1 MQWRTTLLKRR
12 CSFLRWGR
20 NLFFVIGILALGYV
34 AFAFVDA
41 RLFQAA
47 QSRQFQRELD
57 GLKPPI
63 GSDERPHPF
72 VPPAEA
78 EAEANGVRA
87 SSLDIGARGDS
98 PLGRIE
104 ISNVGLTAMIR
115 EGTDARTLRR
125 AVGHIPGTPL
135 PGQQG
140 NVVITGHR
148 DTFFRP
154 LHNIRKDD
162 EITLTTL
169 SGSYRYRVD
178 STRVV
183 EPDDTEAL
191 ADSDDA
197 VLTLVTCYPFYFVG
211 PAPKRF
217 IVRAHLINQPLNPT
231 SGFERTREQY

>member
-1 MQWRTTLLKRR
+1 MGALM
-12 CSFLRWGR
+12 
-20 NLFFVIGILALGYV
+20 LGYV
-34 AFAFVDA
+34 AFVLLDA

-47 QSRQFQRELD
+47 QSRQFQQELS
-57 GLKPPI
+57 GLESSI
-63 GSDERPHPF
+63 GRDEHLRPLLLPSPK
-72 VPPAEA
+72 VAAPDAA
-78 EAEANGVRA
+78 RA
-87 SSLDIGARGDS
+87 DSYGIVSRRDS

-104 ISNVGLTAMIR
+104 ISTIGLTAMIQ
-115 EGTDARTLRR
+115 EGIDARTLRR

-162 EITLTTL
+162 EIRLTTV
-169 SGSYRYRVD
+169 SGSYHYRVD
-178 STRVV
+178 STEVV
-183 EPDDTEAL
+183 APEDTAAL
-191 ADSDDA
+191 AASDDA

-217 IVRAHLINQPLNPT
+217 IVRAHMIT
-231 SGFERTREQY
+231 E

>member
-1 MQWRTTLLKRR
+1 MKIRVEWRITLPTRNSPFIRWSRYL
-12 CSFLRWGR
+12 FLA
-20 NLFFVIGILALGYV
+20 IGILALGYV
-34 AFAFVDA
+34 GFVLLDA
-41 RLFQAA
+41 RLFQAS
-47 QSRQFQRELD
+47 QSRQFQQELNGFRKSID
-57 GLKPPI
+57 
-63 GSDERPHPF
+63 SDERLHPSSL
-72 VPPAEA
+72 PPDVAA
-78 EAEANGVRA
+78 ADGVRA
-87 SSLDIGARGDS
+87 DSGGTAGREDS

-104 ISNVGLTAMIR
+104 ISTIGLTAMIQ

-169 SGSYRYRVD
+169 SGFYRYRVD
-178 STRVV
+178 STEVV
-183 EPDDTEAL
+183 EPEDTNVL
-191 ADSDDA
+191 ADTDDA

-217 IVRAHLINQPLNPT
+217 IVRAHMIP
-231 SGFERTREQY
+231 G